1 MNVEAQNPE
10 KARNSNHYFFLL
22 FRLEILITCQNPKMA
37 HLFLSENPEMAQNS
51 LNLCLQFHFSSNFRP
66 SQDFDM
72 LVIFRVE
79 IKEKLNFSSFGPSG
93 FHAHAF
99 TCEHLI

>member
-37 HLFLSENPEMAQNS
+37 HLF
-51 LNLCLQFHFSSNFRP
+51 
-66 SQDFDM
+66 
-72 LVIFRVE
+72 
-79 IKEKLNFSSFGPSG
+79 
-93 FHAHAF
+93 
-99 TCEHLI
+99 